1 MAPPSGLPVGGGP
14 MLFATSIILSL
25 ASSFMVRTKGN
36 RLMSNAMSSVAA
48 DKISKSS
55 TLIPSGPQTISHW
68 EKYDGEHSFLEEVAG
83 DAALTWVQSRN
94 SHAIDS
100 LGQPEAS
107 PLYSQVLSIL
117 NSKDKIPNVSKIG
130 DYYYNF
136 WQDEINQRGLLRR
149 TSLES
154 YKQPNPVWETV
165 LDVDALG
172 KIEGES
178 WVYKG
183 YTLYTPDKKNDPMA
197 YKRVLLELSKGGA
210 DAVVIR
216 EFDLISKDFVSAADN
231 AFVLPEAKSGVTW
244 KSENVL
250 LVGTDMKNTDG
261 SDTVTASGYPR
272 VVYEWKRGTPLSS
285 ATKVYEGEKSDVSV
299 GGYVVGVTIIFFIL
313 LLFCKIVTERYRIHP
328 LLVR

>member
-1 MAPPSGLPVGGGP
+1 MSPPSGPPVLTGS
-14 MLFATSIILSL
+14 MLFATSIILSV
-25 ASSFMVRTKGN
+25 ASSFMVRAKGKQM
-36 RLMSNAMSSVAA
+36 LSSAISNVAA
-48 DKISKSS
+48 DKVSKSAV
-55 TLIPSGPQTISHW
+55 LIPSGPQTVAHW

-83 DAALTWVQSRN
+83 DAALSWVKSRN
-94 SHAIDS
+94 SHAIDT
-100 LGQPEAS
+100 LGQPETS
-107 PLYSQVLSIL
+107 PLYGQVLSIL

-136 WQDEINQRGLLRR
+136 WQDEFNQRGLLRR

-154 YKQPNPVWETV
+154 YKLASPVWETV
-165 LDVDALG
+165 LDVDVLG
-172 KIEGES
+172 KNEGES

-183 YTLYTPDKKNDPMA
+183 YTLYTPEEKDDPMA
-197 YKRVLLELSKGGA
+197 YKRVLLQLSKGGA
-210 DAVVIR
+210 DAVIIR
-216 EFDLISKDFVSAADN
+216 EFDLATKEFVSAENN

-272 VVYEWKRGTPLSS
+272 VVYEWTRGTKLSS

-299 GGYVVGVTIIFFIL
+299 GGYVVRNKTKRFIL
-313 LLFCKIVTERYRIHP
+313 NS
-328 LLVR
+328 